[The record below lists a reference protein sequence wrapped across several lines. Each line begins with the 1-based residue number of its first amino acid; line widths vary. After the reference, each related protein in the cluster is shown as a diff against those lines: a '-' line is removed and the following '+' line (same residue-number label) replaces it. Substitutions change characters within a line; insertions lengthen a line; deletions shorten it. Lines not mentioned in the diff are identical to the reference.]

1 MPGLVRAYKK
11 LLRVPNEVQL
21 YDLVKAGRV
30 SRDLAVTC
38 RGKTDGAGAQA
49 NACISAMAFANAM
62 GLNYLHTPFQRIEHA
77 VGDPAEWTRKWERF
91 FGLGDGETHVGPDHE
106 AVPLKKYLD
115 SAKHWRASGKTV
127 EAQHYLGI
135 CNRHSD
141 FYDAILP
148 RLREKYAANDKSHIG
163 LDRGEEPLVA
173 AVHIRRGDV
182 SKADPTTA
190 DRFTDDKR
198 ILDTVKSLQGLAA
211 SLGAGLRVNVYSE
224 GKPQD
229 FAAFSDLGC
238 HLHIGKDAFETVHNL
253 VASDVLVTAKS
264 AFSFVAGL
272 LSDGVKLYEPF
283 NTIAPQDWLLL
294 DGLGGFD
301 EGAVKTRVAARLAH
315 KRRG

>member
-21 YDLVKAGRV
+21 YDLVKAGRAG
-30 SRDLAVTC
+30 RDLAVTC

-62 GLNYLHTPFQRIEHA
+62 GLTYLHTPFQRIEHA
-77 VGDPAEWTRKWERF
+77 VGDPAAWTRQWEEF
-91 FGLGDGETHVGPDHE
+91 FGLGTGETHIGPDHD
-106 AVPLKKYLD
+106 AVPLKRYLD
-115 SAKHWRASGKTV
+115 SAKHWRVGGLTV

-148 RLREKYAANDKSHIG
+148 SLRKKYATHDKSHIG
-163 LDRGEEPLVA
+163 LDHGDEPLVA

-198 ILDTVKSLQGLAA
+198 ILTTVKSLRELAA

-224 GKPQD
+224 GKAED
-229 FAAFSDLGC
+229 FAAFSELGC

-253 VASDVLVTAKS
+253 VMSDVLVTAKS

-294 DGLGGFD
+294 DELGGFD
-301 EGAVKTRVAARLAH
+301 EGAVKAKMAARLIR
-315 KRRG
+315 KRPG